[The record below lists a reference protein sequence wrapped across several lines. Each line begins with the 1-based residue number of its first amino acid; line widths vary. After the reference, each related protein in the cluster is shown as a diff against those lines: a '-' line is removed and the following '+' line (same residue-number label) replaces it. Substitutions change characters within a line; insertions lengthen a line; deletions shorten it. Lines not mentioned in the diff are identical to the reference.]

1 MNTQTAEI
9 VLKRAERARGHKPL
23 ILMTPDINVGERAWT
38 EREYTVRANYAEAI
52 AEAGGIPLILP
63 FDLETMISAAA
74 LADGI
79 LITGA
84 LPGVEVA
91 PQRRE
96 FERTLVGM
104 AIEAKKPLLGVCHGM
119 QLIGEYLGGTFVAAL
134 PTDVGIPATDH
145 MPNAMPDGLAH
156 DILLEPESEL
166 VGWAAG
172 STTAQV
178 NSLHRHMLTGMGRFR
193 VAARAPDGVIEAFE
207 GTTDGFCLGIQ
218 WHPEYRLTEFDRAI
232 LRNFVEFS
240 ARHARP
246 RIAPGALREEL
257 CAVRQRLLALGL
269 ALPEPAVPPGA
280 FVGAIRNGT
289 IVTISGQ
296 VPLKDGAVIRT
307 GHLGTVVSVEQGREC
322 ARWALLNALAQLE
335 GIAGRLD
342 RVTSFV
348 RLAGYVAASPDFT
361 QHGAVVDGASDL
373 LREIFPDR
381 WQHARVALG
390 VASLPRGVPVEIE
403 LTASLAAEAF

>member
-9 VLKRAERARGHKPL
+9 ALRRAEGATGHKPV
-23 ILMTPDINVGERAWT
+23 ILMTPNINVTERAWT

-63 FDLETMISAAA
+63 FELETMISAAA

-84 LPGVEVA
+84 QPGAEVA

-96 FERTLVGM
+96 CERTLVGI
-104 AIEAKKPLLGVCHGM
+104 AIEARKPLLGICHGM

-134 PTDVGIPATDH
+134 PTGAGMPPTDH
-145 MPNAMPDGLAH
+145 MPSAIPDGLAH
-156 DILLEPESEL
+156 DILLAPESEL
-166 VGWAAG
+166 VGWAG
-172 STTAQV
+172 STAAQV

-207 GTTDGFCLGIQ
+207 GTADGFCLGIQ

-232 LRNFVEFS
+232 LKNFVERS

-246 RIAPGALREEL
+246 GIAPGAFREEL
-257 CAVRQRLLALGL
+257 CAVRQRLSALGL

-289 IVTISGQ
+289 IVTVSGQ
-296 VPLKDGAVIRT
+296 VPLREKAVIKR
-307 GHLGTVVSVEQGREC
+307 GHLGTDVSIEEGRES

-335 GIAGRLD
+335 GIAGGLD
-342 RVTSFV
+342 RVAGFI

-361 QHGAVVDGASDL
+361 QHGTVVDGASEL

-381 WQHARVALG
+381 WPHARVALG

-403 LTASLAAEAF
+403 LTASLATEGL